1 VGVIVEHR
9 GQVNELRSKTRSI
22 TEALENPGGAAAVGG
37 GHDMGADAA
46 AEAHKWAELKRSMS
60 KGAADTEARFKEL
73 QQAAAEGDGFA
84 CIAKFF
90 GEGMIQ

>member
-1 VGVIVEHR
+1 
-9 GQVNELRSKTRSI
+9 
-22 TEALENPGGAAAVGG
+22 
-37 GHDMGADAA
+37 
-46 AEAHKWAELKRSMS
+46 MS